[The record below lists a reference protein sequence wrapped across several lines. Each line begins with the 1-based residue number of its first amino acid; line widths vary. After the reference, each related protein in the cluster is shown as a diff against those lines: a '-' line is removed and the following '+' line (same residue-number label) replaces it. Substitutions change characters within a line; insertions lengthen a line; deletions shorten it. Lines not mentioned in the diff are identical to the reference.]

1 MIPLRVLLCDD
12 EAMAR
17 RRAHRLLSTMPGV
30 VVGAECENAREAR
43 DKLTSEEFDV
53 ALLDIQM
60 PVETGLELAA
70 SLPDPKPFLIF
81 VTAHAEHAVGAFEV
95 GAVDYV
101 LKPLEEERLA
111 KAIARAR
118 SFVEAERAGKEAVS
132 APDEPIAIGTQTGAV
147 LFAPRDVSHCS
158 FDGTLTTVHAAGK
171 SVLTEISLTE
181 LAAKLPHLLRVHRRS
196 LLSLAHVERLESQP
210 SGGYVAHVRGGGCV
224 EVSRQAA
231 RDLRRRLGIG

>member
-1 MIPLRVLLCDD
+1 MMPLRVLVCDD

-17 RRAHRLLSTMPGV
+17 RRAHRLLSGIPGV
-30 VVGAECENAREAR
+30 QVAAECESAAEAR
-43 DKLTSEEFDV
+43 QKLVEEEFDV
-53 ALLDIQM
+53 ALLDVQM
-60 PVETGLELAA
+60 PGETGLELAA

-81 VTAHAEHAVGAFEV
+81 VTAHAEHAIEAFEV

-118 SFVEAERAGKEAVS
+118 SYFDAAPSLRGGPKAEAA
-132 APDEPIAIGTQTGAV
+132 PIAIATSSGAI
-147 LFAPRDVSHCS
+147 LFAPEDVSHCT
-158 FDGTLTTVHAAGK
+158 FDGQLATVYAKGK
-171 SVLTEISLTE
+171 SVLTEQSLTE
-181 LAAKLPHLLRVHRRS
+181 LASKLPHLLRVHRRS
-196 LLSLAHVERLESQP
+196 LLSLTHVERLESQL
-210 SGGYVAHVRGGGCV
+210 SGGYVAHVRGGGSV